1 MATMTFEYR
10 PNLKMAEEYRYDN
23 PLGFQVT
30 NYQVETDNIAKPTME
45 LPSNFP
51 IVSKDSLGPQK
62 EEDATS
68 PQADLMAVSP
78 R

>member
-1 MATMTFEYR
+1 
-10 PNLKMAEEYRYDN
+10 
-23 PLGFQVT
+23 
-30 NYQVETDNIAKPTME
+30 ME